1 MIIDNR
7 PLALKRKQTA
17 FIVPMSNASPY
28 WLWIRINAF
37 GTCHSVED
45 PTARDFVRDRFTTL
59 LQFAPLPH
67 SKIQQELQQ
76 EKDTAAQPGEPAER
90 CLRCFIS
97 NQIKQICL
105 DLEQRFGTT
114 HDFTHRELLPF
125 VLSDSPHPVAHPT
138 HPSLGDRILDT
149 FDSSKSTLSA
159 WSTRLFKSDRMVKR
173 FLLDRGME
181 QVTDWLILNRTN
193 IGRLTQVLEQHQA
206 TTREIEEACQLL
218 QKYHQVY
225 RTELLAQRA
234 KSTKRRFPEPTD
246 TQLQAIASS
255 LNLSP
260 EGTMQQLK
268 YLAGVMRVARI
279 QARGGILPPTM
290 PLPRVEIAPPQDSA
304 EELDFLDRY
313 REEFQHCLNEAI
325 AKAIQ
330 TRLQS
335 YATGKT
341 PRAKEK
347 GKHKQTQ
354 FLKALHLFHCEGAS
368 MSDIAQELDIGD
380 QPRVSRLLNLKAL
393 RADISRWTVRQLS
406 DRVLHLA
413 RGYADPDH
421 LERSAANVR
430 EILDREVSATMAEAI
445 REASSNQ
452 RSTVPS
458 QLTQSIC
465 HYLETQHSPL

>member
-1 MIIDNR
+1 
-7 PLALKRKQTA
+7 
-17 FIVPMSNASPY
+17 MSNASPY

-45 PTARDFVRDRFTTL
+45 QTARDFVGEQFTAL
-59 LQFAPLPH
+59 LYQAPLPH
-67 SKIQQELQQ
+67 AKIQQELQQ
-76 EKDTAAQPGEPAER
+76 SKEAAAQAGSPAER

-97 NQIKQICL
+97 HQIKQICL
-105 DLEQRFGTT
+105 DLEQRFGAT

-138 HPSLGDRILDT
+138 HHSLGDRILET

-193 IGRLTQVLEQHQA
+193 IGRLTQILEQHQA
-206 TTREIEEACQLL
+206 TATEIEQACELL
-218 QKYHQVY
+218 QCYHQVY
-225 RTELLAQRA
+225 RTELLAQRS
-234 KSTKRRFPEPTD
+234 KSTKRRFPEPTEE
-246 TQLQAIASS
+246 QLEAIAKP

-260 EGTMQQLK
+260 ERAMQQLK
-268 YLAGVMRVARI
+268 YLAGLMRVARI
-279 QARGGILPPTM
+279 QARGGILPPSM
-290 PLPRVEIAPPQDSA
+290 PLPRVESAPPEDSS

-313 REEFQHCLNEAI
+313 REEFQYCLNEAI

-354 FLKALHLFHCEGAS
+354 FLRALYLFHCQGAS
-368 MSDIAQELDIGD
+368 MSDIARELDIGD

-393 RADISRWTVRQLS
+393 RADISRWTTHQLS
-406 DRVLHLA
+406 DRVLKLA
-413 RGYADPDH
+413 RGYADTDY
-421 LERSAANVR
+421 LERVAANVR
-430 EILDREVSATMAEAI
+430 EILDREVNSAMAEAI
-445 REASSNQ
+445 REASCNQ
-452 RSTVPS
+452 RPHVPS

-465 HYLETQHSPL
+465 HYLETQHGPL